1 MQAIKS
7 NVDIFI
13 LFQISEM
20 YTDLQEDEVSASVE
34 NKAKAGDVTIDNV
47 MISNMMI
54 SNITRQT
61 RLKGILL

>member
-1 MQAIKS
+1 M
-7 NVDIFI
+7 D
-13 LFQISEM
+13 
-20 YTDLQEDEVSASVE
+20 TDLQEEETSASVE
-34 NKAKAGDVTIDNV
+34 NKAKAGNVTIDNV

>member
-1 MQAIKS
+1 MC
-7 NVDIFI
+7 
-13 LFQISEM
+13 
-20 YTDLQEDEVSASVE
+20 TDLQEDEVSASVE

-54 SNITRQT
+54 SNITLQT

>member
-1 MQAIKS
+1 
-7 NVDIFI
+7 
-13 LFQISEM
+13 M

-34 NKAKAGDVTIDNV
+34 NKAKAGNVTIDNV
-47 MISNMMI
+47 MI

>member
-1 MQAIKS
+1 MC
-7 NVDIFI
+7 
-13 LFQISEM
+13 
-20 YTDLQEDEVSASVE
+20 TDLQEDKVSASVE
-34 NKAKAGDVTIDNV
+34 NKAKAGNVTIDNV

>member
-1 MQAIKS
+1 
-7 NVDIFI
+7 
-13 LFQISEM
+13 M

-34 NKAKAGDVTIDNV
+34 NKAKAGDVTIDV